1 MYTISIC
8 DSEWNVSIAGVK
20 NVQVKDV
27 DELIGK
33 VREVSSDHPFQ
44 LFNAEK
50 VAGWKHLYF
59 AAINAVKAFE
69 TGSAISKSLDVEIL
83 LYAACLDQISKAFR
97 TLGLTRKSTDIAVI
111 CLGKSQLAS
120 SKTVNSMIE
129 VLGEPA
135 NNVLEINQT
144 KYESLMEDFE
154 ISKQAIETVGGN
166 KYTTLPKLII
176 EKGALL
182 SLHR

>member
-1 MYTISIC
+1 
-8 DSEWNVSIAGVK
+8 
-20 NVQVKDV
+20 
-27 DELIGK
+27 
-33 VREVSSDHPFQ
+33 
-44 LFNAEK
+44 
-50 VAGWKHLYF
+50 
-59 AAINAVKAFE
+59 
-69 TGSAISKSLDVEIL
+69 
-83 LYAACLDQISKAFR
+83 
-97 TLGLTRKSTDIAVI
+97 
-111 CLGKSQLAS
+111 
-120 SKTVNSMIE
+120 MIE